1 MKLILF
7 NKPFNVMSQF
17 SAHPKHPSL
26 ADFLS
31 IPNIYPAGRLDADS
45 EGLMLLTDH
54 GGLQNEISHP
64 KRKQLKSYLV
74 QVEGLISETQLEQLK
89 RPINLGDFT
98 TQESLAVE
106 IAEPEWLWP
115 RNPPVRQRLS
125 IPTSWLSLS
134 ISEGKN
140 RQVRRMT
147 AAVGLPTLRLIRHE
161 IAGFSLFT
169 HPIFPGDYLD
179 VSSEISQHFPHLQK

>member
-26 ADFLS
+26 ADFLK
-31 IPNIYPAGRLDADS
+31 IPKIYPAGRLDADS

-64 KRKQLKSYLV
+64 KRKQMKSYLV
-74 QVEGLISETQLEQLK
+74 QVEGLISATQLAQLK
-89 RPINLGDFT
+89 APINLGDFT
-98 TQESLAVE
+98 THESIATE

-125 IPTSWLSLS
+125 IPTSWLCLS

-161 IAGFSLFT
+161 IAGFSLVT

-179 VSSEISQHFPHLQK
+179 VSSEIAQHFPHLQK

>member
-26 ADFLS
+26 ADFLKM
-31 IPNIYPAGRLDADS
+31 PNIYPAGRLDADS

-64 KRKQLKSYLV
+64 KRKQMKSYLV
-74 QVEGLISETQLEQLK
+74 QVEGLISAAQLAQLK
-89 RPINLGDFT
+89 APINLGDFT
-98 TQESLAVE
+98 TQESIATE

-125 IPTSWLSLS
+125 IPTSWLCLS

-161 IAGFSLFT
+161 IAGFSLVT

-179 VSSEISQHFPHLQK
+179 VSSEIAQHFPHLQK